1 MLVWR
6 LVSVAPQSL
15 PVHGARAFG
24 CDRSGAR
31 CPAQVFFRV
40 RGAGPKTI
48 ETSALDLS
56 SELDPDAALRLGS
69 GDNVTRAE
77 PVAAQAEAGNLD
89 ILEGDWNEAFIEDAT
104 NFPASQFKD
113 Q

>member
-1 MLVWR
+1 M
-6 LVSVAPQSL
+6 
-15 PVHGARAFG
+15 
-24 CDRSGAR
+24 
-31 CPAQVFFRV
+31 
-40 RGAGPKTI
+40 
-48 ETSALDLS
+48 DLS

-69 GDNVTRAE
+69 GDKVTRAE